1 MREEGEIEWMLTVEA
16 QLQCLLLLSCC
27 DPALDLLL
35 VGSLLLSLPCI
46 GSHASLLLSA
56 KDEGGDIL
64 WVGGKRCGSCPE
76 LSNEE
81 TSGERGV
88 QISMV

>member
-1 MREEGEIEWMLTVEA
+1 MLAVEA
-16 QLQCLLLLSCC
+16 QCLLLVSFGN
-27 DPALDLLL
+27 PALDLLL
-35 VGSLLLSLPCI
+35 VGRFPLAPVPVSVAL
-46 GSHASLLLSA
+46 GSPLLLSA